1 MKFAVRIH
9 PVTHNGQS
17 CWEAQSE
24 KFKGCQV
31 TGGDP
36 VSALLNFEQIEAK
49 YIEQEVDQIPE
60 ANGKITLYT
69 DGACSGNPGIGGW
82 ASIMIFEDGSEL
94 KFSGGCLHTTNNRM
108 EMASVIEALQFLTIP
123 HEVDIYTDSQ
133 YVVKTMTEGWKRN
146 KNLDLWEGLDGL
158 ADKHVLRF
166 HWVEGH
172 SGNLYNERC
181 DAMAKAEIVNLRKEA
196 SCQE

>member
-9 PVTHNGQS
+9 PVTHNGQL

-24 KFKGCQV
+24 EYKGCQA
-31 TGGDP
+31 TGTDP
-36 VSALLNFEQIEAK
+36 ISALMNFEQTEDEFIK
-49 YIEQEVDQIPE
+49 QEINQIPE
-60 ANGKITLYT
+60 VNGTVTLYT

-82 ASIMIFEDGSEL
+82 ASIMIFEDSSEL
-94 KFSGGCLHTTNNRM
+94 EFSDSCLHTTNNRM
-108 EMASVIEALQFLTIP
+108 EMTSIIESLQFLTIP

-146 KNLDLWEGLDGL
+146 KNLDLWEKLDNL
-158 ADKHVLRF
+158 ADKHILRF

-172 SGNLYNERC
+172 NGNRYNERC
-181 DAMAKAEIVNLRKEA
+181 DTMAKAEIVKLRKEA
-196 SCQE
+196 SRQE